1 MKKLLLVLFMIYPG
15 LILSKG
21 CSKEEKKV
29 AKAKEKV
36 VKEEKKLKKCMDKK
50 KGGTLLTSKE
60 LYTKLWTAK
69 RADQIEETKEMN
81 KRHNKEWEEV
91 IKKSGY
97 DPRKSR

>member
-36 VKEEKKLKKCMDKK
+36 VKEEKKLKKCMDKN
-50 KGGTLLTSKE
+50 E
-60 LYTKLWTAK
+60 LSPRDLFTKLWTAK
-69 RADQIEETKEMN
+69 RAVQVEETKKMN
-81 KRHNKEWEEV
+81 KRHNEEYEAI
-91 IKKSGY
+91 IKRTGF
-97 DPRKSR
+97 DPRKDK